1 MSYIN
6 KIEFLGDMLD
16 KTLSTIYHDIRALK
30 LQIVM
35 YSGHYIPK
43 PF

>member
-16 KTLSTIYHDIRALK
+16 KTISTVYHDIRASK

-35 YSGHYIPK
+35 YSGQYILK